1 MLNSGHTKSGRDLS
15 SGPDSAVGHGHVAP
29 GGEGLSLSHLLRTI
43 WRKKQWIFIPLAV
56 VVAIVYTGVNLVS
69 PRFTSQA
76 SILVEDN
83 QSVFARAGGTDG
95 GRATPDQETVTSQVQ
110 LLLSRDLAA
119 DVVRDLKLTELAEFD
134 YLLKGISLPKRI
146 LVAIGIA
153 RDPRLLTA
161 EERAIKSYYEKIA
174 VYKVSTSRVITIEF
188 TAKNPEL
195 AARIA
200 NAVADHYIALQVE
213 AGRQSTVQAAEWLG
227 GQVGELRAKV
237 EAAEARVEQY
247 KSANGLLRGS
257 NDASLSSQQLSEL
270 NSQLI
275 VAQTRRA
282 EAQARAQTIREVVR
296 AGGNLAAST
305 DVVNSPLIQRLLEQQ
320 VILARRVAE
329 LRPTLLPQHPRMRE
343 LMAELADLKLQIRAE
358 AEKVALALESEARVA
373 GARENAIRA
382 SLTALK
388 QEVERASGHEVELRA
403 LQREARAQR
412 ELLESFLTRFREA
425 SARDNRQATP
435 AIARIVSRAT
445 ASNDPSFPLKGGILI
460 ISAIATLLIS
470 IGWIGAAEVLNS
482 LQNGPN
488 APVPGGISMRLA
500 AQRQEPLADLA
511 PPRPAAVAPLAAVQA
526 VQATHPLAAAAE
538 KPANAGERP
547 KPALSTALEAQH
559 YPPAMREL
567 ADRVVALKSDDACLR
582 LLVTSPQRLARD
594 NFAATNLARLLTVS
608 GHQTILI
615 DGNLHMPRLTAQL
628 NLGGGPGFSDLLA
641 GRSSFAEVIHRD
653 PNSRLHVIGAGSL
666 KADAVSLMSEER
678 VEQLLDA
685 LEGNYGFIVI
695 DLPPVMLSPEPR
707 TLARH
712 ADLAVVVEDTLP
724 GAQRLAARAGERLR
738 DQNRV
743 PIDIICAAPEI
754 AAEVRARPL
763 GADLRI
769 A

>member
-1 MLNSGHTKSGRDLS
+1 M
-15 SGPDSAVGHGHVAP
+15 
-29 GGEGLSLSHLLRTI
+29 
-43 WRKKQWIFIPLAV
+43 
-56 VVAIVYTGVNLVS
+56 
-69 PRFTSQA
+69 
-76 SILVEDN
+76 
-83 QSVFARAGGTDG
+83 
-95 GRATPDQETVTSQVQ
+95 
-110 LLLSRDLAA
+110 
-119 DVVRDLKLTELAEFD
+119 
-134 YLLKGISLPKRI
+134 
-146 LVAIGIA
+146 
-153 RDPRLLTA
+153 
-161 EERAIKSYYEKIA
+161 
-174 VYKVSTSRVITIEF
+174 
-188 TAKNPEL
+188 
-195 AARIA
+195 
-200 NAVADHYIALQVE
+200 
-213 AGRQSTVQAAEWLG
+213 
-227 GQVGELRAKV
+227 
-237 EAAEARVEQY
+237 
-247 KSANGLLRGS
+247 
-257 NDASLSSQQLSEL
+257 
-270 NSQLI
+270 
-275 VAQTRRA
+275 
-282 EAQARAQTIREVVR
+282 
-296 AGGNLAAST
+296 
-305 DVVNSPLIQRLLEQQ
+305 
-320 VILARRVAE
+320 
-329 LRPTLLPQHPRMRE
+329 
-343 LMAELADLKLQIRAE
+343 
-358 AEKVALALESEARVA
+358 
-373 GARENAIRA
+373 
-382 SLTALK
+382 
-388 QEVERASGHEVELRA
+388 
-403 LQREARAQR
+403 
-412 ELLESFLTRFREA
+412 
-425 SARDNRQATP
+425 
-435 AIARIVSRAT
+435 
-445 ASNDPSFPLKGGILI
+445 
-460 ISAIATLLIS
+460 
-470 IGWIGAAEVLNS
+470 
-482 LQNGPN
+482 
-488 APVPGGISMRLA
+488 
-500 AQRQEPLADLA
+500 ADLA